1 MLAAGALAK
10 SFGYSSETK
19 CCAYCST
26 VGTVGFINDVPC
38 VPLRSQE
45 DFITLKCSPIP
56 SVLCEPA
63 KQLRHA
69 LNYANEKVRCLRC

>member
-1 MLAAGALAK
+1 MLAAGARAK

-19 CCAYCST
+19 CCAHCST
-26 VGTVGFINDVPC
+26 VGTVEFINDVPC
-38 VPLRSQE
+38 TSAFARRFHNAE
-45 DFITLKCSPIP
+45 RSPIP

-69 LNYANEKVRCLRC
+69 LNYANEKVRSLQC